1 MAVFKTNN
9 WRYAFVRV
17 YKFLNFVNVRCNQTF
32 KTADCKSA
40 LRIALGVYTVLNR
53 YTQPLKTADC
63 KSALRIGL
71 GFLFVLLSS
80 FQTRHAFHTSVTRM
94 DYNAQ
99 AQAFEVSIR
108 VFTDDLETTL
118 TKDNNGRKFLV
129 VNGDA
134 NDPFI
139 EKYVRK
145 NFALLNAQKQK
156 KPYSYVGKEQEVD
169 ATWIYLEIPCREP
182 IAGFSVQQAV
192 LFDAFDDQVN
202 LLNLKY
208 LAQKKSYIFKSE
220 QKIQDLGM

>member
-1 MAVFKTNN
+1 MRRIKHTCLAIFKTNN
-9 WRYAFVRV
+9 SRYAFVSV
-17 YKFLNFVNVRCNQTF
+17 YKVSSLVNVRYIQSL
-32 KTADCKSA
+32 KMADFKSA
-40 LRIALGVYTVLNR
+40 LRIA
-53 YTQPLKTADC
+53 
-63 KSALRIGL
+63 L

-80 FQTRHAFHTSVTRM
+80 SQTRHAFHTSVTRM

-99 AQAFEVSIR
+99 AQVFEVSIR

-202 LLNLKY
+202 
-208 LAQKKSYIFKSE
+208 
-220 QKIQDLGM
+220 

>member
-1 MAVFKTNN
+1 MAIFKTNN
-9 WRYAFVRV
+9 SRYAFVSV
-17 YKFLNFVNVRCNQTF
+17 YKVSSLVNVRYIQSL
-32 KTADCKSA
+32 KMADFKSA
-40 LRIALGVYTVLNR
+40 LRIA
-53 YTQPLKTADC
+53 
-63 KSALRIGL
+63 L

-80 FQTRHAFHTSVTRM
+80 SQTRHAFHTSVTRM

-99 AQAFEVSIR
+99 AQVFEVSIR

-156 KPYSYVGKEQEVD
+156 KPYSYVGKEQEID